1 LDGLLAVVPRS
12 IASWEIEPM
21 RNLLYAASLL
31 LLDLAST
38 ILFLVVY
45 LSTHNIPLA
54 VALGIGL
61 GVAQISVQFARKKPI
76 ETVEWLSLFLVL
88 ASGTA
93 ALLADDPR
101 FVLFKPSVLYTIV
114 GIVMLKPG
122 WMNRYLPPLA
132 KALVADIATIIG
144 FLWAALMFASAAVN
158 VFVALAY
165 SLTTWAWFMPLF
177 GIVSKVALFLVSFGI
192 MRFVGGRRYAAMPE
206 QEREAVIASAA

>member
-1 LDGLLAVVPRS
+1 
-12 IASWEIEPM
+12 M
-21 RNLLYAASLL
+21 RNLLHSASLL

-76 ETVEWLSLFLVL
+76 ETMEWLSLFLVL

-93 ALLADDPR
+93 ALLTDDPR

-132 KALVADIATIIG
+132 KALVADTATIIG